1 MAATAR
7 TFGTAKPLRSL
18 QLLRTQD
25 GDVDG
30 LNIIHIAGTKGK
42 GSTCAFVDSFLRAY
56 GERAGFPS
64 KTGLYTSPHLI
75 YPEERIRINSKPLER
90 GVFAK
95 YFFEVFEMLSQRD
108 PAVFESK
115 PRFLQLF
122 LLVAFHTFIR
132 EGVDAAIF
140 ETHHGGE
147 YDATNVIKRP
157 VVTAITSLGMD
168 HVSQLGPSI
177 ENIAWHKSGI
187 LKPGAAAFSV
197 IQEAHANKVLRQRA
211 LDRGVD
217 LHFIQSDSSLP
228 EQGMNLKPDVQRL
241 NCSLAL
247 AVARSFLDQ
256 RAPSGSPQF
265 DSTDVLTGIHQ
276 FSWPGRFQTIIEG
289 VNQWYLDGAHNEMS
303 VTKAADWFIET
314 SGSQGFGS

>member
-1 MAATAR
+1 M
-7 TFGTAKPLRSL
+7 
-18 QLLRTQD
+18 
-25 GDVDG
+25 
-30 LNIIHIAGTKGK
+30 
-42 GSTCAFVDSFLRAY
+42 
-56 GERAGFPS
+56 GFPA
-64 KTGLYTSPHLI
+64 KTGLYISPHLI

-90 GVFAK
+90 DVFAK
-95 YFFEVFEMLSQRD
+95 YFFEVYESLSQCD
-108 PAVFESK
+108 PAVFEST

-132 EGVDAAIF
+132 EDVDAAIF
-140 ETHHGGE
+140 ETHHGGD
-147 YDATNVIKRP
+147 YDATNVIRTP

-177 ENIAWHKSGI
+177 ENIAWHKSGMF
-187 LKPGAAAFSV
+187 KPGAAAYSA
-197 IQEAHANKVLRQRA
+197 IQEAHADKVLLQRT

-228 EQGMNLKPDVQRL
+228 EQEINLNPDVQRL

-256 RAPSGSPQF
+256 RAPRGSPQF
-265 DSTDVLTGIHQ
+265 DSTDVLTGIRQ

-314 SGSQGFGS
+314 SGSQRFGS